1 MDVLVERC
9 AGLDVHKDT
18 VVACVL
24 APGVDATPVTF
35 GTTSAALLALRDWL
49 VACGVTRVG
58 MEATGVY
65 WKPVYYVLEDAL
77 EAHLYNARHM
87 RNVPGRKT
95 DVADAAWIAQL
106 TRFGL
111 VRPSFVPEPAIRD
124 LRALTRYRRA
134 QIEERGREAQRLDKV
149 LQDAGIRLSS
159 VASDV
164 LGASGRAMLQ
174 ALVEGTRD
182 PEVLAELARGRLRAK
197 LPQLEAA
204 LAGRFGE
211 VHTLLVASILS
222 KLDFLD
228 EQIGQLTERI
238 GRVIDPF
245 VDKAALLE
253 SIPGVGRR
261 TAEAILAEIGPDMGV
276 FPTAPALASFAGVC
290 PGNHQSAGRNKSG
303 RTRHGSKWLDAA
315 LHEAAM
321 AASRTKGTYLSAQY
335 ARLRPRRGHAKAIRA
350 LQHSILTAI
359 WHMLTHDIPYQDL
372 GSDYFQRRN
381 NPEHQARKLIGQ
393 LKKLGYTVT
402 LDQTPQPI

>member
-24 APGVDATPVTF
+24 APGIDPTPVTF

-49 VACGVTRVG
+49 LACGVTRVG
-58 MEATGVY
+58 LEATGVY
-65 WKPVYYVLEDAL
+65 WKPVYYVLEDGL
-77 EAHLYNARHM
+77 EAYLYNARHM

-106 TRFGL
+106 TRHGL

-124 LRALTRYRRA
+124 LRSLTRYRRS

-149 LQDAGIRLSS
+149 LQDAGIKLSS
-159 VASDV
+159 VASDI
-164 LGASGRAMLQ
+164 LGASGRAMLD
-174 ALVEGTRD
+174 ALVEGTTD
-182 PEVLAELARGRLRAK
+182 PAVLAELAKGRLRAK

-204 LAGRFGE
+204 LVGRFGE
-211 VHTLLVASILS
+211 VHTLLVASILA

-228 EQIGQLTERI
+228 EQIDHLTERI

-245 VDKAALLE
+245 VDRAALLE

-261 TAEAILAEIGPDMGV
+261 TAEAILAEIGPDMSV
-276 FPTAPALASFAGVC
+276 FPTAAALASFAGVC
-290 PGNHQSAGRNKSG
+290 PGNHQSAGRSRSG

-321 AASRTKGTYLSAQY
+321 AASRTKNTYLSAQY

-359 WHMLTHDIPYQDL
+359 WHMLTDMVPYQDL
-372 GSDYFQRRN
+372 GADYFQRRN
-381 NPEHQARKLIGQ
+381 SPEHQARKLIGQ
-393 LKKLGYTVT
+393 LKKLGYSVT
-402 LDQTPQPI
+402 LQQTPQPA